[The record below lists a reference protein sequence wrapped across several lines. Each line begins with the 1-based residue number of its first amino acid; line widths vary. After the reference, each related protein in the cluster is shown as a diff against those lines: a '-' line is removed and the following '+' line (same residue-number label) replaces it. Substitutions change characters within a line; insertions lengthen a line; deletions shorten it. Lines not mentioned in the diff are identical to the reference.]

1 MTQSSTPPTSDK
13 VVFPPS
19 FSPIGIFFVV
29 VPSLVVLGIV
39 ACLVFQ
45 RLPILVMLPLLAVA
59 GCCVVLAKEAID
71 EMGKVTIEW
80 SPQGLTVHRTLGS
93 VSYYWS
99 HMEGVEGYDPGATF
113 GDFGRHEEKRAA
125 IGLFIR
131 DPNRKARDAGAMP
144 DVMIVSRA
152 GAEGEKIPK
161 LVERIAHARRY
172 GGGKGSRKFGAAA
185 PANVA
190 SKPTAKSKSARSFRR
205 AAA

>member
-1 MTQSSTPPTSDK
+1 MTQSNTPPSADK
-13 VVFPPS
+13 VVFPRS
-19 FSPIGIFFVV
+19 ISPIGVYFVV
-29 VPSLVVLGIV
+29 VPSVVVLGIA

-59 GCCVVLAKEAID
+59 GCCMALVKESID
-71 EMGKVTIEW
+71 EMGQVTVEW
-80 SPQGLTVHRTLGS
+80 TSQGLTVHRTLGS

-99 HMEGVEGYDPGATF
+99 HMEGVEMYDPGATF

-152 GAEGEKIPK
+152 GDEGDKIPK
-161 LVERIAHARRY
+161 VVERLAHARRY
-172 GGGKGSRKFGAAA
+172 GGGKEARKFGAAA
-185 PANVA
+185 PAKVE
-190 SKPTAKSKSARSFRR
+190 SKPAAKKKAARSFRR
-205 AAA
+205 VAA